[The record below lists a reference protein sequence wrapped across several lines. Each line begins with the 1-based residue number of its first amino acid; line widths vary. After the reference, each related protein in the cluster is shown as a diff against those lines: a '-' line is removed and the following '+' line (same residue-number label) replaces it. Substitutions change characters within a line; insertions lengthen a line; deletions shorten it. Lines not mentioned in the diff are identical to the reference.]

1 MTIKAILS
9 LLFVWLAIYALR
21 QRLYMRI
28 ISDIICVVGIGG
40 IIAVW
45 FPQLTTKLAEI
56 VGVGRGADLLLYAF
70 VSISLMVIFVIHLR
84 LRAVDR
90 SLTIIALTIA
100 LSNPKV
106 AETSTDITPNG
117 GERSQI
123 I

>member
-90 SLTIIALTIA
+90 SLTIIARTIA